1 MTYYLYFSTRVIIKK
16 ADLSVVIKT
25 SKRFQ
30 KEEDHFSLNLCKSVS
45 LEKYYQEFSKP
56 HGTNTLPW
64 YGLVLYFEKEKE
76 KVLNPFGAMSSTFLT
91 SKKQKEELLKISD
104 EIATFIGVPAIDNT
118 RES

>member
-64 YGLVLYFEKEKE
+64 YGLVLYFEKEK
-76 KVLNPFGAMSSTFLT
+76 VLNPFGAMSSTFLT